1 MSLLS
6 LFTQSAP
13 TLGGVSFDAVL
24 EYSTEKS
31 ITLTQFPV
39 EFGANINDHRILN
52 PERYYLVGAV
62 SNNPLGFGLDD
73 IANIGVGASGTL
85 IGGVAGAAVSAVGS
99 FLSSAFLSGSS
110 QTRAASAWELMS
122 RLLQSGEPFEVVSG
136 LETLRDMVVIN
147 LSQRTTPESEQ
158 GVIFIAELRQVQ
170 IVFTELVQTGVASS
184 GQLRKNDRSATQAAP
199 DVQKGQV
206 TTQEAT
212 GSAFEERQKKLAE
225 LGIDSQILVTQ

>member
-1 MSLLS
+1 M
-6 LFTQSAP
+6 
-13 TLGGVSFDAVL
+13 
-24 EYSTEKS
+24 
-31 ITLTQFPV
+31 
-39 EFGANINDHRILN
+39 
-52 PERYYLVGAV
+52 
-62 SNNPLGFGLDD
+62 
-73 IANIGVGASGTL
+73 
-85 IGGVAGAAVSAVGS
+85 
-99 FLSSAFLSGSS
+99 
-110 QTRAASAWELMS
+110 
-122 RLLQSGEPFEVVSG
+122 VSG

-158 GVIFIAELRQVQ
+158 GVIFIAELREVQ
-170 IVFTELVQTGVASS
+170 RVSTELVETGVASS